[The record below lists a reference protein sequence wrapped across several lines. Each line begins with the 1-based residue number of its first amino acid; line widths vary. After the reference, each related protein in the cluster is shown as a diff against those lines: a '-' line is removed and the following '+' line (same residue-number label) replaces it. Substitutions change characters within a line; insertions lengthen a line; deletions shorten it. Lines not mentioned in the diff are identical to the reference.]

1 MHVKA
6 MVHTIVDTKLLV
18 NSFRAIALHQSKFS
32 CLVLI
37 NALDDVSGYWIL
49 RHLRVV
55 SNDVGLGAQVLSLET
70 PANLTWYPRFEVYD
84 GAFVV
89 DCFLLR
95 IHLLAQIASIG
106 RLIEA

>member
-1 MHVKA
+1 M
-6 MVHTIVDTKLLV
+6 LV
-18 NSFRAIALHQSKFS
+18 
-32 CLVLI
+32 

-55 SNDVGLGAQVLSLET
+55 SNDVGLRAQVLSLKT
-70 PANLTWYPRFEVYD
+70 PANLTWYPRLEVDD
-84 GAFVV
+84 GAFVI

-95 IHLLAQIASIG
+95 IHLLAQIASIS